1 MGEGR
6 GHEMVLSLVLS
17 GLVSTRRI
25 VRFLRSA
32 PPDRVA
38 HATAESIGSY
48 FGLGSEDNAMLAR
61 SLGEASSMCT
71 GLSETGVSI
80 RLLSDRD
87 YPRLLKEISVPPPIL
102 FSRGDTGDPG
112 PRTVAVVGSRNASL
126 AGTAMAMSLARDLA
140 DLGFVIVSGLARG
153 VDTAAHKGALAAGG
167 RTVAVLGSGIDTVYP
182 AENHG
187 LADRIAMSGA
197 VLSELLPG
205 SPPLRRNFPQRN
217 RIISGL
223 SLGTV
228 VVEAGEVSGAL
239 ITAGCALEQNRSVF
253 AVPSTP
259 GFAKSKGANR
269 LLREGATLVETAR
282 DIADELC
289 PQVQSTGRPD
299 MGLFAPPSLTADE
312 ERVMGLLS
320 DAPAH
325 VDEIS
330 RVLELESRQILSLL
344 LALETRG
351 LVRSMP
357 GKFYVKE
364 PAL

>member
-6 GHEMVLSLVLS
+6 GHEIVLSLVLS

-25 VRFLRSA
+25 VRFLRSS
-32 PPDRVA
+32 PPGRVT
-38 HATAESIGSY
+38 HATVESVGSH
-48 FGLGSEDNAMLAR
+48 FGFRSEDKAMLAR
-61 SLGEASSMCT
+61 SLEEASSMCM
-71 GLSETGVSI
+71 GLRETGVSV
-80 RLLSDRD
+80 RMLSDGH
-87 YPRLLKEISVPPPIL
+87 YPRLLKEIPVPPPIL
-102 FSRGDTGDPG
+102 FSKGDADDPG
-112 PRTVAVVGSRNASL
+112 PRTVAIVGSRKASL
-126 AGTAMAMSLARDLA
+126 AGMAMAMLLARDLA
-140 DLGFVIVSGLARG
+140 DMGFIIVSGLARG
-153 VDTAAHKGALAAGG
+153 VDTAAHRGALEAGG
-167 RTVAVLGSGIDTVYP
+167 RTLAVLGSGIDTVYP
-182 AENHG
+182 AENNG
-187 LADRIAMSGA
+187 LAGRIADSGA
-197 VLSELLPG
+197 VLSELPPG
-205 SPPLRRNFPQRN
+205 SPPIRRNFPQRN

-239 ITAGCALEQNRSVF
+239 ITAACALEQNRSVF

-259 GFAKSKGANR
+259 GFARSKGANR
-269 LLREGATLVETAR
+269 LLREGATLVETAH

-289 PQVQSTGRPD
+289 PQIESGGRPD
-299 MGLFAPPSLTADE
+299 MGLFTQPALTPDE
-312 ERVMGLLS
+312 ERVIDLLS

-330 RVLELESRQILSLL
+330 RNLELESRQTLNIL

-364 PAL
+364 PTV